1 MKPKRLKIIPVS
13 LDLKLKI
20 HNWLFKNE
28 KQKLS
33 VISVQAKKSLNDTN
47 KIFCK
52 IKVRESR
59 HSDLSFVIDLYK
71 NICLQS
77 NSTFNYY
84 SQWVAYT
91 FYHCVINN
99 KRQEFSIKN
108 ISEDKCYLEIK
119 KEILQIA
126 ETYFKQLENENENDN
141 MKQNTLKSIQVMKC
155 VK

>member
-13 LDLKLKI
+13 LNLKLKI

-59 HSDLSFVIDLYK
+59 HSDLSFVIDLCKIYVY
-71 NICLQS
+71 NL
-77 NSTFNYY
+77 
-84 SQWVAYT
+84 
-91 FYHCVINN
+91 
-99 KRQEFSIKN
+99 
-108 ISEDKCYLEIK
+108 
-119 KEILQIA
+119 IA
-126 ETYFKQLENENENDN
+126 HLIITHSRHLYVLS
-141 MKQNTLKSIQVMKC
+141 LRY
-155 VK
+155 

>member
-1 MKPKRLKIIPVS
+1 M
-13 LDLKLKI
+13 DLKFKI
-20 HNWLFKNE
+20 HNWLFKN
-28 KQKLS
+28 KQKKS

-71 NICLQS
+71 DICLHS
-77 NSTFNYY
+77 NNPFNYY

-99 KRQEFSIKN
+99 KRQEFSITN

-126 ETYFKQLENENENDN
+126 ETYFTSLE
-141 MKQNTLKSIQVMKC
+141 I
-155 VK
+155 